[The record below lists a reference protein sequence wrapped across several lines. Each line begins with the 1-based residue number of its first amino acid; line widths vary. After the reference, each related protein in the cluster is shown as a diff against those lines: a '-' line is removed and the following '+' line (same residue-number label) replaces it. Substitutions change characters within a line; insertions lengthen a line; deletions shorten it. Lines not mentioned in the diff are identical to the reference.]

1 MKVIT
6 KHLTKEILQ
15 ATGFVLLALVAL
27 FAFFDLVG
35 QLGRIGSRYG
45 LLDAFVITGLS
56 LPMRIYEVMPIAA
69 LLGTVFVMSQWA
81 SRSEFTILRVAG
93 LSPVRLAAIL
103 MVPGIILVAF
113 TYAFGEFIAPSSDSY
128 SREYR
133 IRVSIARLFSI
144 KQWISEDRIPEPGFE
159 KQSTLPMDLRFAIS
173 ISKK

>member
-113 TYAFGEFIAPSSDSY
+113 TYAFGEFIAPF
-128 SREYR
+128 RLR
-133 IRVSIARLFSI
+133 ILIRVSIAQLFSI
-144 KQWISEDRIPEPGFE
+144 RQWISEDRIQEPGFV
-159 KQSTLPMDLRFAIS
+159 KRSTLPMVLRFAIS